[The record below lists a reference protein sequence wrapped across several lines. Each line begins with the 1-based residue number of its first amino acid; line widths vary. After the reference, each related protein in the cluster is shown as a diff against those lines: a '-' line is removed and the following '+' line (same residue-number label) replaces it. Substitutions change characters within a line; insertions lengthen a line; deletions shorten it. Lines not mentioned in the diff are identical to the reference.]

1 MHSPNTTLRRLLPF
15 HMSRLRSCLSPTL
28 LAVAALLA
36 ACSSEAT
43 SQADGKAAAGEPPE
57 KAIPK
62 ALAERVPQLPPVD
75 EVRPAPMAGL
85 YEVRFGGTEII
96 YTDAKGDFVLQGAL
110 IDTRTMSNLTDARI
124 EQLTAVA
131 WDQLPLKDAMVFK
144 QGDGSRKLAVFAD
157 PNCGYCKRFERDLV
171 GLKDVT
177 IYAFLMPILGPD
189 SQAKSRD
196 IWCSADAPKA
206 WRAWMIDGAVPPRVT
221 SSACDAAALERNI
234 EFGRKHRITGTPA
247 LVFQDG
253 SRKAG
258 ALPMQRVE
266 ELLAAAAKK
275 S

>member
-1 MHSPNTTLRRLLPF
+1 MTRTSLA
-15 HMSRLRSCLSPTL
+15 LSL
-28 LAVAALLA
+28 LALA
-36 ACSSEAT
+36 GLMSACSPGDA
-43 SQADGKAAAGEPPE
+43 ADGAKGAAEPPE

-62 ALAERVPQLPPVD
+62 ALAQRVPQLPPVD
-75 EVRPAPMAGL
+75 EVRPSPVSGL
-85 YEVRFGGTEII
+85 YEVRFGGTEIV

-171 GLKDVT
+171 GLNDVT
-177 IYAFLMPILGPD
+177 IYAFLLPILGPD

-196 IWCSADAPKA
+196 IWCAADPSKV
-206 WRAWMIDGAVPPRVT
+206 WRSWMIDGALPPKAAGT
-221 SSACDAAALERNI
+221 SCDVAALERNLA
-234 EFGRKHRITGTPA
+234 FGRKHRINGTPA
-247 LVFQDG
+247 LLFQDG
-253 SRKAG
+253 SRKSG
-258 ALPMQRVE
+258 ALSVQRVE
-266 ELLAAAAKK
+266 ELLAAAARK